1 MMHHLSRAPRNNH
14 FSRENQ
20 GQYGADICSIDLPPK
35 PTSMNLFSFPCSCV
49 VHDRMIRLAFHLA
62 WSILHPFE
70 LTAAWLV
77 RCSADYF
84 DCCYTDQK
92 ENRVSVSCV
101 YPGCILGVSWV
112 VGYRSTTWQW
122 CWRINTRK
130 RIPYPLHRHIGRDL
144 WNRSNYPIASSTK
157 TDAAEKIIIINIIK
171 PRPRRRDKRSVVGR
185 LRRSPRI
192 Y

>member
-14 FSRENQ
+14 FSLESQ

-35 PTSMNLFSFPCSCV
+35 PTSMNLFSFSCSCV

-84 DCCYTDQK
+84 DCCYRPK
-92 ENRVSVSCV
+92 REPCICIMCVSWV
-101 YPGCILGVSWV
+101 YPGWLVIGVRPDSDADGSTPVNVFRILFIATSGEIFE
-112 VGYRSTTWQW
+112 TD
-122 CWRINTRK
+122 RI
-130 RIPYPLHRHIGRDL
+130 IP
-144 WNRSNYPIASSTK
+144 
-157 TDAAEKIIIINIIK
+157 
-171 PRPRRRDKRSVVGR
+171 
-185 LRRSPRI
+185 
-192 Y
+192 